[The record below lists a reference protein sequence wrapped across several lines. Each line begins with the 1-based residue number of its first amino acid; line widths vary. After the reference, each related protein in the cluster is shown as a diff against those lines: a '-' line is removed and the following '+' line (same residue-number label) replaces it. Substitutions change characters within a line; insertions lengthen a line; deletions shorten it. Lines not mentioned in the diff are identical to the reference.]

1 MLDFAA
7 VRDDEADDGV
17 DDAQEAELFSPGKKR
32 RMASVAQKDE
42 GPACQSC
49 RRKKAKCSR
58 RQPCSFCAK
67 HDIDCVYD
75 DTRSRPGMRSGAIE
89 HLNQRISTLEQMF
102 LGQGVLWQQVASCLE
117 SAAGAAGRKD
127 PTDHSHHNNGSNW
140 GIPRDMLHASENLH
154 DYTAKLRTTL
164 LALGDGAGA
173 AGDGRGS
180 GDANDAQNPPS
191 KRQKKTNGFNANSN
205 ANAHASTSTAD
216 TESFNGIPAAP
227 TPSMDLP
234 EDLQAALVDIYFQRL
249 HPWIPMLHELQFR
262 QKLAIPAQRPRLVN
276 ILYAITSLCI
286 RFSDDARLGA
296 NWAARAQLAKMCR
309 DTVILQSMQ
318 SFSVENLQALI
329 ICAFDTIS
337 SGQSPS
343 AWSIIG
349 SMTRTVEQLQ
359 LSVEDE
365 DQQHAA
371 SAPSASSRANALIR
385 RIAFLPPAR
394 DWVELEERRRVFWNV
409 FLMDRFCS
417 IATGWNLSL
426 TSADVKR
433 RLPCEGCFWEEGR
446 IEVPTP
452 YFGVSEPPPPPP
464 SNPGADASPA
474 DKNNDQTSLGAFAYC
489 IEATESLSL
498 VTSFFLQQAL
508 DVTDS
513 QSVQLWLLRFKQ
525 LDLRLVRWKL
535 FLPERWRD
543 ANSRNADNNIDPNL
557 VVAHMTHNTAVVL
570 LHQGIAYPSSEW
582 LSVLPAAIR
591 LPSPSSAETC
601 LAAATEVAAIAAH
614 VLRETSLLT
623 SPQIA
628 FCLFIC
634 GRMVLAHSLYYRLPL
649 PAVFDSM
656 TDSLWEISR
665 RWRGADSRDNSS
677 NNSSSSTVDNRTADS
692 RANGAADDAAA
703 GGSGSGHENLASKF
717 ASRLVHAKQKGSLL
731 DIRQAAYS
739 EDNEPMAESAAAA
752 AAAAAASTTSPYG
765 VVFPGS
771 LPPVSS
777 SHQPLPYGS
786 GSNRGAGIY
795 PPGTGLGESP
805 DSMSLAF
812 PPLPLAFQGTPM
824 NNATGHVNENI
835 TPGYDGMQHGAV
847 YGNGANGLDMLE
859 DLNSFLDYSF
869 LPDQRVSIYTLPP
882 NV

>member
-1 MLDFAA
+1 MLGFETA
-7 VRDDEADDGV
+7 RDDEIEDGG
-17 DDAQEAELFSPGKKR
+17 DSQDAEPSSPGKKR
-32 RMASVAQKDE
+32 RITSTQKDE

-58 RQPCSFCAK
+58 RQPCSFCEK
-67 HDIDCVYD
+67 HDIDCVYE

-89 HLNQRISTLEQMF
+89 HLNRRISTLE
-102 LGQGVLWQQVASCLE
+102 
-117 SAAGAAGRKD
+117 KI
-127 PTDHSHHNNGSNW
+127 GSW
-140 GIPRDMLHASENLH
+140 GFPQDMLRASQNLH
-154 DYTAKLRTTL
+154 DYTDKLRTTL
-164 LALGDGAGA
+164 LTLGDGTVADSEGRKNTE
-173 AGDGRGS
+173 GD
-180 GDANDAQNPPS
+180 DDAQNQSS
-191 KRQKKTNGFNANSN
+191 KRQRKDINRPKDSI
-205 ANAHASTSTAD
+205 TAA
-216 TESFNGIPAAP
+216 TTTPLAIP
-227 TPSMDLP
+227 SIDLP
-234 EDLQAALVDIYFQRL
+234 DDLQAALVDIYFQRL
-249 HPWIPMLHELQFR
+249 HPWIPMLHEHQFR
-262 QKLAIPAQRPRLVN
+262 QKLSSAEQRPRLVN

-286 RFSDDARLGA
+286 RFSDDMRLGLDR
-296 NWAARAQLAKMCR
+296 AARARLAKTCR

-365 DQQHAA
+365 DQQQAVSAA
-371 SAPSASSRANALIR
+371 NNAPNGPRANVLIR
-385 RIAFLPPAR
+385 RIAFLQPAR

-426 TSADVKR
+426 TGADVKR
-433 RLPCEGCFWEEGR
+433 RLPCEGCFWEEGH

-452 YFGVSEPPPPPP
+452 YFGVSEPPPA
-464 SNPGADASPA
+464 NGTNTGPA
-474 DKNNDQTSLGAFAYC
+474 DVSPGSNNNKTETENDQTSLGAFAYC

-513 QSVQLWLLRFKQ
+513 QSVQLWLMRFKQ

-614 VLRETSLLT
+614 VLRETALLT
-623 SPQIA
+623 NPQIA
-628 FCLFIC
+628 FCLFVC

-649 PAVFDSM
+649 PVVFDSM
-656 TDSLWEISR
+656 TDSLWDIAR
-665 RWRGADSRDNSS
+665 RWRGTDSNDGNGGT
-677 NNSSSSTVDNRTADS
+677 NN
-692 RANGAADDAAA
+692 G
-703 GGSGSGHENLASKF
+703 GHENLASKF
-717 ASRLVHAKQKGSLL
+717 ASRLVHAKQRGASL

-739 EDNEPMAESAAAA
+739 EDNEPMA
-752 AAAAAASTTSPYG
+752 AASTTSPYG
-765 VVFPGS
+765 TAFPNVFSSVPSSQQPG
-771 LPPVSS
+771 PAFSS
-777 SHQPLPYGS
+777 QGM
-786 GSNRGAGIY
+786 GGIGAY
-795 PPGTGLGESP
+795 TSTRTGLGESP

-812 PPLPLAFQGTPM
+812 PPLPLAFQGTAL
-824 NNATGHVNENI
+824 NSTGMANGNVMS
-835 TPGYDGMQHGAV
+835 GYDGTQQGSI
-847 YGNGANGLDMLE
+847 YSSGTTGTDMLD

-869 LPDQRVSIYTLPP
+869 LPDQRVSIYTLPDM
-882 NV
+882 